1 MWFTVEPIFSAL
13 SACQVLHPDPDD
25 FDSDEH
31 YEEGN
36 TKNIYKNSPKKCY
49 GKSLFL
55 NLLMIKDQGV
65 NTASLFNST

>member
-36 TKNIYKNSPKKCY
+36 TKKYIQKQSKKMLRKIFISKPSPDKRPRGQYC
-49 GKSLFL
+49 FFV
-55 NLLMIKDQGV
+55 Q
-65 NTASLFNST
+65 